1 MSQRRSRHAISDESG
16 HGEDRRADGPELEPV
31 LRTVTKPIPVKKLI
45 LVAEMSLVQAE
56 PGQPPSKHIHPS
68 RFATTLQETGLLD

>member
-1 MSQRRSRHAISDESG
+1 MQVLTELGVANL
-16 HGEDRRADGPELEPV
+16 PELEPI

-45 LVAEMSLVQAE
+45 LVAEMSLVPAE
-56 PGQPPSKHIHPS
+56 PGQPPSKRIHPS